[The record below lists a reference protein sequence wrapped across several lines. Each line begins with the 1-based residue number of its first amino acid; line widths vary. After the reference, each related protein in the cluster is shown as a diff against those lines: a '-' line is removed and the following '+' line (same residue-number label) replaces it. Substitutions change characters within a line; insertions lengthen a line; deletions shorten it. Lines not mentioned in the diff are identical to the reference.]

1 MMRSLISTLR
11 APLLLVTAI
20 LASGCA
26 GKFASKIDFDP
37 AEPLRVAVLP
47 FAFVDEKGEIVA
59 EDSDLVVDSIPLV
72 SSELGESA
80 TAFVETL
87 VYKELERSGLDVIP
101 HSVVLDNIVHNGLA
115 NGLDPDVKKL
125 YQLKPRDLCDL
136 LNCDAVLFGKVTAW
150 DRSYYGLQTINRVG
164 IDLKLVNAAT
174 GKTLF
179 EAQGQDTD
187 NRGLSKG
194 PTGWSSLV
202 IEPVKGL
209 DNAVITALAREV
221 VTKALNPL
229 YVKSRPPVLD
239 TAPPAILASSHD
251 SVTGVI
257 SPDRPLTVLMFGTP
271 EQSASFSI
279 GNKVENIPMI
289 EKSSGHY
296 LGEYYPVPNESF
308 EKETVTVQLRDS
320 YGRLTEQRIGLS
332 PVTVH

>member
-1 MMRSLISTLR
+1 MNLRLKTPLFALALIVAT
-11 APLLLVTAI
+11 
-20 LASGCA
+20 GCA

-47 FAFVDEKGEIVA
+47 FVFVNDKGEIVD
-59 EDSDLVVDSIPLV
+59 EDSDSVVDSIPLV

-80 TAFVETL
+80 TAFVESL

-101 HSVVLDNIVHNGLA
+101 HSVVHDNIVHNGLA
-115 NGLDPDVKKL
+115 NGLEPDLKRVYKL
-125 YQLKPRDLCDL
+125 NPRDLCDL

-179 EAQGQDTD
+179 DAQGQDTD

-209 DNAVITALAREV
+209 DNAVITALARSV
-221 VTKALNPL
+221 VTKALDPL
-229 YVKSRPPVLD
+229 YVKSRPPVLAS
-239 TAPPAILASSHD
+239 APPAILASSHD
-251 SVTGVI
+251 SASGTI
-257 SPDRPLTVLMFGTP
+257 SRDRPLTVLLFGTP
-271 EQSASFSI
+271 EQVASFSI
-279 GNKVENIPMI
+279 GNKVENVPMV
-289 EKSSGHY
+289 EKSEGHY
-296 LGEYYPVPNESF
+296 LGEYYPLPNESF
-308 EKETVTVQLRDS
+308 ERETVTVQLRDTF
-320 YGRLTEQRIGLS
+320 GRVTEQRIGLG
-332 PVTVH
+332 PITVR